1 MILWKFD
8 GTCKKKK
15 SFSFNQQSALSDE
28 SVFWLQC
35 QKLSKKAQ
43 QAIAWQQTGG
53 DKEIFFHP
61 LQSLIKKEKE
71 LVLQERSSFSKLQT
85 SCDSIHVLISKR
97 SQKTM
102 MALLF
107 RKSTAA
113 DFWLI
118 QSKERWKIQGKFLQ
132 TKLLHEFA
140 KTSSLQIIH
149 SNLLTLPILLGW
161 GLGSLRMSK
170 GMASGR
176 GADEVQTF
184 LQWGNRINWDN
195 MITHEVDEHSQTK

>member
-1 MILWKFD
+1 
-8 GTCKKKK
+8 
-15 SFSFNQQSALSDE
+15 
-28 SVFWLQC
+28 
-35 QKLSKKAQ
+35 
-43 QAIAWQQTGG
+43 
-53 DKEIFFHP
+53 
-61 LQSLIKKEKE
+61 
-71 LVLQERSSFSKLQT
+71 
-85 SCDSIHVLISKR
+85 
-97 SQKTM
+97 M

-118 QSKERWKIQGKFLQ
+118 QSKERWKIEGKFLQ

-161 GLGSLRMSK
+161 GLGNPRSVGSLRMSK